1 MNNPKDSF
9 SRVIFAGSALALIG
23 AFTFGFIGFVCG
35 LLIKILFNHEVN
47 QYALI
52 SAFAVIGFILAI
64 VVVIHTEITD
74 YIKSK
79 KNKAK
84 LNNSTPN

>member
-1 MNNPKDSF
+1 MNNQKDSF

-23 AFTFGFIGFVCG
+23 AFTFGFIGFACG
-35 LLIKILFNHEVN
+35 LIIKIFFNNEVN

-52 SAFAVIGFILAI
+52 SAFALIGFVLAI
-64 VVVIHTEITD
+64 FVVIHTEITD

-84 LNNSTPN
+84 LNNSTHN